1 LRYID
6 AYNHFFPKR
15 YYDALLETPAGAKDL
30 GKRVRGIPA
39 LSNLD
44 ERLRVVDM
52 FDGYSQVLSLGLPAV
67 ERLWGPDKSPEMA
80 RIGNDGLAEIVA
92 RHPDR
97 FVGYSA
103 LLPMNVPDAAI
114 KEAERV
120 LRNGANAVQLATNV
134 NGTALDEPQFWP
146 IFEVIAKSGKPILLH
161 PSRTRDMPDYPTE
174 KHSKYEI
181 CSVLGWPY
189 ETGVTLA
196 RLVFS
201 GIMDRYPDLKVIA
214 HHLGGVIPYLEGR
227 VGHSWDQLGSRTSDE
242 DYTSL
247 LKKLRKRPY
256 DYFKDF
262 YGDTAVEG
270 ARAATVCGLDF
281 FGANHVLFAS
291 DCPFDKEK
299 GPGYIRSTIAVIE
312 SLGLAPA
319 DKESICHGNAERMFA
334 LAPSQ

>member
-1 LRYID
+1 MRYID

-15 YYDALLETPAGAKDL
+15 YYDALLETPAGTKDL

-44 ERLRVVDM
+44 ERRRVVGM
-52 FDGYSQVLSLGLPAV
+52 FEDYAQVLSLGLPAV
-67 ERLWGPDKSPEMA
+67 ERLWGPDKAPEMA

-92 RHPDR
+92 RHPDQ

-103 LLPMNVPDAAI
+103 LLPMNVPEAAVRV
-114 KEAERV
+114 AERV
-120 LRNGANAVQLATNV
+120 LANGANAVQIASNV
-134 NGTALDEPQFWP
+134 NGRPLDEPEFWP

-161 PSRTRDMPDYPTE
+161 PARTREMPDYPTE

-227 VGHSWDQLGSRTSDE
+227 VGHSWDQLGARTSDE
-242 DYTSL
+242 DYASL
-247 LKKLRKRPY
+247 LKRLKKRPY

-281 FGANHVLFAS
+281 FGAEHVLFAS

-312 SLGLAPA
+312 SLGLSAA
-319 DKESICHGNAERMFA
+319 DKEHVCHGNARRMFG
-334 LAPSQ
+334 LATAK

>member
-1 LRYID
+1 MRYID

-15 YYDALLETPAGAKDL
+15 YYDALLETPAGTKDL

-44 ERLRVVDM
+44 ERRRVVGM
-52 FDGYSQVLSLGLPAV
+52 FEDYAQVLSLGLPAV
-67 ERLWGPDKSPEMA
+67 ERLWGPDKAPEMA
-80 RIGNDGLAEIVA
+80 RIGNDGLAEIVE
-92 RHPDR
+92 RHPDQ

-103 LLPMNVPDAAI
+103 LLPMNVPEAAVR
-114 KEAERV
+114 EAERV
-120 LRNGANAVQLATNV
+120 LANGANAVQIASNV
-134 NGTALDEPQFWP
+134 NGRPLDEPEFWP

-161 PSRTRDMPDYPTE
+161 PARTREMPDYPTE

-181 CSVLGWPY
+181 CSVLGWPF
-189 ETGVTLA
+189 ETGAALA

-227 VGHSWDQLGSRTSDE
+227 VGHSWDQLGARTSDE
-242 DYTSL
+242 DYASL
-247 LKKLRKRPY
+247 LKRLKKRPY

-281 FGANHVLFAS
+281 FGAEHVLFAS

-312 SLGLAPA
+312 SLGLTAA
-319 DKESICHGNAERMFA
+319 DKERVCHGNARRMFG
-334 LAPSQ
+334 LATAK